1 MNELDSLYY
10 YFHEE
15 KIMHNLVS
23 FNQLADWTKSL
34 KKLSKTLD
42 TTMEESDQIND
53 YYECLIECSDSQA
66 TCKRICR
73 PILTT

>member
-1 MNELDSLYY
+1 
-10 YFHEE
+10 
-15 KIMHNLVS
+15 MHNLVS
-23 FNQLADWTKSL
+23 FNQLADWTRSL
-34 KKLSKTLD
+34 KRLSKTLD

-53 YYECLIECSDSQA
+53 YYECLIDCRDNQA

>member
-1 MNELDSLYY
+1 MKQNSLYY
-10 YFHEE
+10 SFHEE
-15 KIMHNLVS
+15 DIMHNLVS

-53 YYECLIECSDSQA
+53 YYECLIDCSDDQA

-73 PILTT
+73 TILA

>member
-15 KIMHNLVS
+15 KNMHNLVS

-42 TTMEESDQIND
+42 TTMDESDQIND
-53 YYECLIECSDSQA
+53 YYECLIDCSDDQA

-73 PILTT
+73 TILA

>member
-1 MNELDSLYY
+1 MDELNSLYY

-15 KIMHNLVS
+15 KIMHNLVL
-23 FNQLADWTKSL
+23 FNQLEDWTKSL

-53 YYECLIECSDSQA
+53 YYECLIECSDDQA

-73 PILTT
+73 AILI

>member
-1 MNELDSLYY
+1 MDELNSLYY
-10 YFHEE
+10 YIHEE

-53 YYECLIECSDSQA
+53 YYECLIDCSDDQA

-73 PILTT
+73 TILA

>member
-1 MNELDSLYY
+1 MDVENSLYY
-10 YFHEE
+10 FFHEE
-15 KIMHNLVS
+15 SIMHNLVS

-34 KKLSKTLD
+34 NKLSQTLD

-53 YYECLIECSDSQA
+53 YYECLIDCSDDQS

-73 PILTT
+73 TILT

>member
-1 MNELDSLYY
+1 MDELNSLYY

-53 YYECLIECSDSQA
+53 YYECLIDCSDDQA

-73 PILTT
+73 TILA

>member
-1 MNELDSLYY
+1 MDELNSLYY

-42 TTMEESDQIND
+42 TTMQESDQIND
-53 YYECLIECSDSQA
+53 YYECLIDCSDDQA

-73 PILTT
+73 TILA

>member
-1 MNELDSLYY
+1 MDELNSLYY

-53 YYECLIECSDSQA
+53 YYECLIDCSDDQA

-73 PILTT
+73 TILT

>member
-1 MNELDSLYY
+1 MDELNSLYY

-15 KIMHNLVS
+15 KIMQNLVS

-53 YYECLIECSDSQA
+53 YYECLIDCSDDQA

-73 PILTT
+73 TILA

>member
-1 MNELDSLYY
+1 MDELNSLYY
-10 YFHEE
+10 YIHEE

-53 YYECLIECSDSQA
+53 YYECLIDCSDDQA
-66 TCKRICR
+66 TCKRVCR
-73 PILTT
+73 TILT

>member
-1 MNELDSLYY
+1 MDELNSLYY

-15 KIMHNLVS
+15 NVMHNLVS

-34 KKLSKTLD
+34 KRLSKTLD

>member
-42 TTMEESDQIND
+42 TTMDESDQIND
-53 YYECLIECSDSQA
+53 YYECLIDCSDNQA
-66 TCKRICR
+66 KCKRICR
-73 PILTT
+73 TILA

>member
-1 MNELDSLYY
+1 MNVLDSLYH

-15 KIMHNLVS
+15 NVMHNLVS

-34 KKLSKTLD
+34 KRLSKTLD

>member
-15 KIMHNLVS
+15 KNMHNLVS

-42 TTMEESDQIND
+42 TTMDESDQIND
-53 YYECLIECSDSQA
+53 YYECLIDCSDNQA
-66 TCKRICR
+66 KCKRICR
-73 PILTT
+73 TILA

>member
-1 MNELDSLYY
+1 MDELNSLYY

-53 YYECLIECSDSQA
+53 YYECLIDCSDDQA
-66 TCKRICR
+66 TCKRVCR
-73 PILTT
+73 TILT

>member
-1 MNELDSLYY
+1 MNVLNSLYY

-34 KKLSKTLD
+34 KKLSQTLD
-42 TTMEESDQIND
+42 TTMEESDLIND
-53 YYECLIECSDSQA
+53 YYECLIDCNEDQA
-66 TCKRICR
+66 TCKRVCR
-73 PILTT
+73 SILT